1 MYIFIKNRNVTNEN
15 YKRLSRLLNAFKTN
29 EITEEE
35 INNEV
40 EKALKIREANFK
52 SKRDEKK

>member
-1 MYIFIKNRNVTNEN
+1 MYIFIKNRNVSNEN